1 MGGVG
6 SQGAGEVGRDGDE
19 VFGQVARVWPVLERP
34 LAGQVQKGLGRVPF
48 NLPYG
53 GDNHGED
60 GVSDCKAAESG
71 FCARSTFGLMDIPIR
86 PPLNQSESLNG
97 GPLLGNRATY
107 D

>member
-1 MGGVG
+1 VPGKSAEMEMRGLVRLR
-6 SQGAGEVGRDGDE
+6 VC
-19 VFGQVARVWPVLERP
+19 GQYLSDHW
-34 LAGQVQKGLGRVPF
+34 
-48 NLPYG
+48 G
-53 GDNHGED
+53 GDNHGEG

-71 FCARSTFGLMDIPIR
+71 FCARSTFGLMGIPLR